1 MPCVLLA
8 PQVSKI
14 LSLDYA
20 EIHIVQRTLYFFRF
34 VSFIRN
40 AIRYIVIDRAAW
52 SVGRS
57 VGLSQ
62 S

>member
-1 MPCVLLA
+1 
-8 PQVSKI
+8 
-14 LSLDYA
+14 
-20 EIHIVQRTLYFFRF
+20 

-62 S
+62 SWALQKRPNRSRCRLVCGLGWAQGTVY